1 MSKKKPVDADL
12 DLTRNKTSD
21 ETCPDGEDCPPIDE
35 TCPDGVCPDGEG
47 CIGGECCEHFEAKI
61 PFDCV
66 MRVITLIR
74 EGKVF
79 DAKLEL
85 LMHCAWIIGCAAK
98 LAHVTVNS
106 KKVGSE
112 DCPDGVCPEDQ
123 YAELVAQTKDC
134 QQAAVALSMD
144 DIADSLEKI
153 CDDEGNCE
161 VGSDGKTK
169 FISPEMIALILQLIQ
184 MFIRR

>member
-1 MSKKKPVDADL
+1 MSKKKPVDADI
-12 DLTRNKTSD
+12 DMNRNKT
-21 ETCPDGEDCPPIDE
+21 TDE

-61 PFDCV
+61 PLDCV

-85 LMHCAWIIGCAAK
+85 LMHCAWILGCATK

-106 KKVGSE
+106 KKVGSDGE

-123 YAELVAQTKDC
+123 YADMVAKTKDS
-134 QQAAVALSMD
+134 QQAAIALDMFA
-144 DIADSLEKI
+144 IADSLEQI

-161 VGSDGKTK
+161 VGVDGKTK
-169 FISPEMIALILQLIQ
+169 FISPEMIALILQLVQ
-184 MFIRR
+184 LFIRR